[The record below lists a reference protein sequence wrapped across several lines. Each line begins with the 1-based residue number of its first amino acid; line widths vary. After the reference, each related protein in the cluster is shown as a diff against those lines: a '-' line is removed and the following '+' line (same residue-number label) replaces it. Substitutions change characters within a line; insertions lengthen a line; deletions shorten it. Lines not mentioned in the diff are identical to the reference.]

1 MCATIF
7 QMISL
12 KYPYIDWYFELSSVY
27 FKIYIDTS
35 SGVERAIILFWDK
48 LFVIWFPQVKLL
60 MQHFFIFFFL
70 REAWSCWW
78 PVRQIRE
85 EPAQEQSYSEEA
97 QFRGRSQTLSFEP
110 LDPARPEALGFSVMW
125 ANTHPFCSGCCVL
138 PWVTHIWKTC
148 DL

>member
-70 REAWSCWW
+70 REDGNFWRSGLTFTSVPLTDGISLNIPFWAFGIGWFTVKSIHCDGW
-78 PVRQIRE
+78 VFRLLAESNKRE
-85 EPAQEQSYSEEA
+85 KCLTRIYTSVESQDSTSE
-97 QFRGRSQTLSFEP
+97 
-110 LDPARPEALGFSVMW
+110 
-125 ANTHPFCSGCCVL
+125 
-138 PWVTHIWKTC
+138 K
-148 DL
+148 